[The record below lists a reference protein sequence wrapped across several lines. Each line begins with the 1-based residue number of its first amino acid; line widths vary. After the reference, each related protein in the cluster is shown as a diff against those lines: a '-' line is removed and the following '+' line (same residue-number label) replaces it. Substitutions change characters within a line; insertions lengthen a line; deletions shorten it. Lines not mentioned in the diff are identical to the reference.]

1 MADKFTH
8 MSSFPV
14 KLVDN
19 GDDTY
24 SLNVTLAGGA
34 ITTLSSGTLTELL
47 HVTTISN
54 IDTVSKVLSI
64 DTLSTIE
71 SVQTVNSLV
80 TVTEIS
86 NISSVDTIDIVNS
99 IQTITELS
107 NVSSVD
113 TVDVISS
120 VITITE
126 VTNISNLEQGTITAT
141 QVTHDNL
148 NCNANIQVAN
158 ADVSSSNPV
167 PIDVKEI
174 IDSSMG
180 IYGGNY
186 ITTTATTTPSTGYT
200 FFAIQAITDT
210 VVSSVTGNID
220 VSSIQLSAGYTI
232 YGAWTAIKLTSGS
245 VIAYKR
251 VT

>member
-8 MSSFPV
+8 MSSYPV
-14 KLVDN
+14 KLHDN

-24 SLNVTLAGGA
+24 SLKVSIEGGA

-47 HVTTISN
+47 HVTTVSN

-71 SVQTVNSLV
+71 SVQTVNS
-80 TVTEIS
+80 
-86 NISSVDTIDIVNS
+86 
-99 IQTITELS
+99 IQTITEVA
-107 NVSSVD
+107 NVSSID

-126 VTNISNLEQGTITAT
+126 VTNIANLAQGTVTVT
-141 QVTHDNL
+141 QNTHDSL

-158 ADVSSSNPV
+158 ADVSSSNPMPV
-167 PIDVKEI
+167 NTKKA
-174 IDSSMG
+174 IDSSIG
-180 IYGGNY
+180 VYGGAY
-186 ITTTATTTPSTGYT
+186 ITTTATTTPSTGHT
-200 FFAIQAITDT
+200 FFAIQAIED
-210 VVSSVTGNID
+210 VVISSVTGNID
-220 VSSIQLSAGYTI
+220 VSSIAFDAGITI
-232 YGAWTAIKLTSGS
+232 YGDWTAIKLTSGK
-245 VIAYKR
+245 VLAYQR